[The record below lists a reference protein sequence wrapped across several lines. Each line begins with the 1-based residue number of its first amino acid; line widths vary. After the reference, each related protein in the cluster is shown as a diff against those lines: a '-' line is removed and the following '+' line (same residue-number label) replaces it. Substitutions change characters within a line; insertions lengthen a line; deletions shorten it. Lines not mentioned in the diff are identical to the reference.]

1 MLTHRLLWLWVLKC
15 VCKYFGNWIDNTIRP
30 VQRCHWVD
38 ALHSQ
43 GLKNILLMFSVNNF
57 IHMVIAD
64 IFYSSLKCISLQLLL
79 FEVHYECH
87 QFKYVNIVFITLFWL
102 LLYLKAE
109 KLGMGWIFFNLKE
122 TLLNKFVV
130 IIMLYTLSN
139 ISLLVDPEL
148 SVFFVV
154 FFSNVTYS
162 N

>member
-79 FEVHYECH
+79 FEVHYEYH